1 MLATTE
7 MKIGE
12 NLPKTCTLLTLPK
25 GSRILVMYNI
35 KIKQFEGPLELLADL
50 IGKEELNITRISLA
64 QVADQYLEYLE
75 KNESINLA
83 NLADFLTVASK
94 LILIKS
100 KSLLPLLV
108 LSDEEEEEIL
118 DLEQQLMEY
127 KKFKDASLKL
137 GKIMESDEY
146 SISRESF
153 LDLAPVFSP
162 PSDLKVA
169 ELMSTYEEILSEIP
183 VIEDIEEERV
193 KEVVSLK
200 EKIDNLRTF
209 LKEKIETSFHELVGE
224 SKDKVEV
231 IVSFLA
237 MLEMAKQRI
246 VVVEQEGMF
255 NDIKLRVNK
264 RENIV

>member
-1 MLATTE
+1 MHIRCVFLFRNNKE
-7 MKIGE
+7 LLKI
-12 NLPKTCTLLTLPK
+12 CTLLILEK

-35 KIKQFEGPLELLADL
+35 KIKQFEGPLELLAEL
-50 IGKEELNITRISLA
+50 ISKEELDITRISLA

-75 KNESINLA
+75 NNEDINLS
-83 NLADFLTVASK
+83 NLAEFLTVASK

-100 KSLLPLLV
+100 KLLLPLLV

-127 KKFKDASLKL
+127 KKFKDASIKL
-137 GKIMESDEY
+137 GKILDSDSY

-153 LDLAPVFSP
+153 FELEPVFSP
-162 PSDLKVA
+162 PADLDVQGIF
-169 ELMSTYEEILSEIP
+169 ETYEGILSEIP

-193 KEVVSLK
+193 KEVISLK
-200 EKIDNLRTF
+200 ERISSLRKF
-209 LKEKIETSFHELVGE
+209 LKKKIETSFQELIGE

-237 MLEMAKQRI
+237 MLEMVKRR
-246 VVVEQEGMF
+246 VVIVEQEGIF
-255 NDIKLRVNK
+255 NDIKLKVNK
-264 RENIV
+264 